1 MIANPV
7 MLLPPKAMTE
17 VEELG
22 TNILQGDVRSHRDQ
36 VLDSAALAL
45 RSHRLSHCSRRF
57 SASRSLPSV
66 LTQRLPT
73 VGTCA
78 SARVTRIGGLRDGW
92 AFTRGI
98 SIFSIAAS
106 VCNFTPAVQAA
117 GRLLAVEQY

>member
-1 MIANPV
+1 MGVP
-7 MLLPPKAMTE
+7 T
-17 VEELG
+17 
-22 TNILQGDVRSHRDQ
+22 
-36 VLDSAALAL
+36 
-45 RSHRLSHCSRRF
+45 HCSRRF